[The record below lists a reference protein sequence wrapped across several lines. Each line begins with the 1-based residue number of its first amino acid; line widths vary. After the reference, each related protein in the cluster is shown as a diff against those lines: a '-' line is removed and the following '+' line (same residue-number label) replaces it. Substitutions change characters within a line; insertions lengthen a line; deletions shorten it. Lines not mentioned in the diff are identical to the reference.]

1 VTSDF
6 INFTH
11 ILAADESVLKYL
23 EKRKSSTQAG
33 AKISLWGSYLDG
45 KPIPDPYYGKIV
57 SGDCHWFLS
66 IFYIVKLNRKDSRKS
81 SNNVFCYLKP
91 S

>member
-11 ILAADESVLKYL
+11 ILAADETVLEYL
-23 EKRKSSTQAG
+23 EKRKPSTTE
-33 AKISLWGSYLDG
+33 AKVVLWGSYLDG

-57 SGDCHWFLS
+57 SGDCHWF
-66 IFYIVKLNRKDSRKS
+66 S
-81 SNNVFCYLKP
+81 SLF
-91 S
+91 